1 MKPGQVRRPVV
12 QWLSWVLLAGAAL
25 QVFWL
30 LRVGVMV
37 VSDPASTAVQ
47 RTELVRLWMRD
58 GWGME
63 WYHTPTEHG
72 LMTDQ
77 LRKAV
82 VASEDAKFFDHYGV
96 DWAAVQAAWQRN
108 QSGQAKKKVVGGS
121 TITQQLAKNL
131 FLSGERSLLRKGQ
144 ELVITGMLELVL
156 SKRQILDI
164 YLNHVEWGEGVF
176 GAEEASQAYFDQH
189 AWALNASQAARLAVM
204 LPSPKRF
211 EDNPNSRYLR
221 RRSDIIRQRM
231 RDVSVPRSPA

>member
-1 MKPGQVRRPVV
+1 MTVATMRRAVV
-12 QWLSWVLLAGAAL
+12 SWLMWLVLAGMAL
-25 QVFWL
+25 QLFWL
-30 LRVGVMV
+30 VRIGFMPL
-37 VSDPASTAVQ
+37 SHPESTAVQ
-47 RTELVRLWMRD
+47 RSEIARLWRRD

-63 WYHTPTEHG
+63 WYHTPMEHG
-72 LMTDQ
+72 LITDQ
-77 LRKAV
+77 LRRAV
-82 VASEDAKFFDHYGV
+82 VASEDAKFFDHHGV
-96 DWAAVQAAWQRN
+96 DWLAVQAAWQRN
-108 QSGQAKKKVVGGS
+108 QSSKSKQKVVGGS

-131 FLSGERSLLRKGQ
+131 FLSGERNLVRKAQ

-176 GAEEASQAYFDQH
+176 GAEEASQAYFDRH
-189 AWALNASQAARLAVM
+189 AWTLNATQAARLAVM

-231 RDVSVPRSPA
+231 RDVAVPQVPK